1 MGFCDGFLGLPL
13 SSGLDI
19 EADSG
24 IILSPAFPVQH
35 SSYPVHLLH
44 GCGSINANGH
54 ELLDYNNKR
63 RLWGLLPAWHVTLAS
78 RGQRPRVEATGS

>member
-1 MGFCDGFLGLPL
+1 MVGFCDGFLGLPL

-54 ELLDYNNKR
+54 ELSWLQQQEEA
-63 RLWGLLPAWHVTLAS
+63 LGLIASLACHF
-78 RGQRPRVEATGS
+78 GF